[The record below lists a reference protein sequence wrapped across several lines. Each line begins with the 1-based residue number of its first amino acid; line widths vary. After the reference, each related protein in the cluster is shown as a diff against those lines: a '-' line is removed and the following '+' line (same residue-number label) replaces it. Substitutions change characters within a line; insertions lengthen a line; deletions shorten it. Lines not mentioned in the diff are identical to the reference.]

1 MKSESCTRQA
11 QRAAKAIAV
20 YNRALSLWRCRPV
33 AGFGRARH
41 PCWRLPRQAWQP
53 KSGTHPGVLEPGATS
68 GMERIRQI
76 FSRASTPCA
85 ATTQNRVT
93 TRAPARIWLRVCSC
107 GPNLRFLVVG
117 TPADDESE
125 VVIVVAS
132 SVRAAGIGRE
142 SLPIH
147 LTRRL
152 QSHHG
157 SKFAFVVRENNVFGN
172 LVIPVLSI
180 RLQFI
185 RIWKL
190 GDSSTEYRK

>member
-1 MKSESCTRQA
+1 M
-11 QRAAKAIAV
+11 
-20 YNRALSLWRCRPV
+20 
-33 AGFGRARH
+33 
-41 PCWRLPRQAWQP
+41 
-53 KSGTHPGVLEPGATS
+53 
-68 GMERIRQI
+68 
-76 FSRASTPCA
+76 
-85 ATTQNRVT
+85 
-93 TRAPARIWLRVCSC
+93 
-107 GPNLRFLVVG
+107 G